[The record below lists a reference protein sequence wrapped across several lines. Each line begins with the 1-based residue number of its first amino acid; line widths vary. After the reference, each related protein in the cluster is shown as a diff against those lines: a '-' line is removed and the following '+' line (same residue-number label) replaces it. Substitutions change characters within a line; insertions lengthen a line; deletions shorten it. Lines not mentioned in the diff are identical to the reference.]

1 LGVAV
6 IENKVEIARPIEE
19 VFDFV
24 SDMRNELKW
33 NPDVESM
40 EKITEGPV
48 GLGTRFN
55 AKWHTSPQ
63 LMTERTNFHRPTSFS
78 YHNGGPIEVDLTIT
92 LNSTPEGTLLTSCF
106 DARPHGFFRLIFPI
120 FLIILRRQEK
130 ANMVNV
136 KRVLETQPAVLTER
150 RQ

>member
-1 LGVAV
+1 VAV
-6 IENKVEIARPIEE
+6 IENSVEIARPVDE
-19 VFDFV
+19 VFDFAA
-24 SDMRNELKW
+24 DMRNELKW

-48 GLGTRFN
+48 GLGTRFK
-55 AKWHTSPQ
+55 AKWHTSPPVT
-63 LMTERTNFHRPTSFS
+63 TECTHFDRPSSFA

-92 LNSTPEGTLLTSCF
+92 LGSTPGGTLLTSRF
-106 DARPHGFFRLIFPI
+106 DARPNGLIRLIFPV

-136 KRVLETQPAVLTER
+136 KRALEAQVDA
-150 RQ
+150 